1 MACTEEFERQEA
13 GGKAS
18 SGDGAFCRV
27 GRSIGPAAGR
37 AQQVRHRVV
46 IGAAMLLL
54 LCMMAPP
61 VHSQILPA
69 QPNPLGPLPPKPPQ
83 LPLAPP
89 PVQPPA
95 LEVPS
100 PPPTVPDQA
109 VTGTKIVVKEVQLVG
124 NTAFTSQQLAEI
136 TSPYT
141 NRELTAE
148 DLEALRLAL
157 TYYYINHGYLTSGAV
172 IPEQDVADGVL
183 TMQIVEG
190 KLTEVNI
197 DNAKW
202 FRPSYFR
209 NRINLA
215 AGPPLNVSELQER
228 LQLLQADPR
237 IERLNGELL
246 PGLARG
252 ESTLNVK
259 VKEANPFKAWL
270 EFNNYQS
277 PNVGAE
283 QGFVTLA
290 HRNLLGFGDTLSVQ
304 YGRSAGINPI
314 LNFRYEVPVNAH
326 DTTVAFQYRR
336 FDFAVTEDPFE
347 ALDIKNK
354 AEIFGF
360 SVRHPVYR
368 RIDREFAVSFTGE
381 HERNESFLAGE
392 PIELIAGSPGGK
404 FRVTALRFGQ
414 EYAQRS
420 AEQVFS
426 ALSRFSVGVGALGAT
441 ANGDTNLPDARFFS
455 WLGQAQVIRQLPWR
469 RTQLVGR
476 GLVQLSNDHLF
487 PLEQMAVGGRY
498 SVRGYREFTLIRDNA
513 AMGSI
518 EARVP
523 VYTTQAGVDSVF
535 LAPFFDI
542 GHGWQT
548 TVATPDSPPK
558 TLASVGIGA
567 IWNFWRGSR
576 FEIYWGKQLKKF
588 DTDRGNLQDHGVHLQ
603 LVVEAF

>member
-1 MACTEEFERQEA
+1 MACVKRFARQESGSDGIEA
-13 GGKAS
+13 GE
-18 SGDGAFCRV
+18 
-27 GRSIGPAAGR
+27 GRGSISPSEDRMTGR
-37 AQQVRHRVV
+37 RSR
-46 IGAAMLLL
+46 IWR
-54 LCMMAPP
+54 
-61 VHSQILPA
+61 QILSSSAAAILLFCESGAPA
-69 QPNPLGPLPPKPPQ
+69 HAQLIPLPPKPPQ
-83 LPLAPP
+83 LPTAPP
-89 PVQPPA
+89 PIQPPA

-100 PPPTVPDQA
+100 PRPPGVLEQA
-109 VTGTKIVVKEVQLVG
+109 VTGPNILVKEIRLVG
-124 NTAFTSQQLAEI
+124 NTAFTSGQLSEV

-157 TYYYINHGYLTSGAV
+157 THYYINHGYLTSGAV

-183 TMQIVEG
+183 TMQIIEG
-190 KLTEVNI
+190 KLTQVTIE
-197 DNAKW
+197 DTKW
-202 FRPSYFR
+202 FRPSYFQ

-215 AGPPLNVSELQER
+215 SGPPLNVSELQER
-228 LQLLQADPR
+228 LQLLQANPR
-237 IERLNGELL
+237 IERINAELL
-246 PGLARG
+246 PGVTRG
-252 ESTLNVK
+252 ESTLNAK

-270 EFNNYQS
+270 EFNNFQS

-290 HRNLLGFGDTLSVQ
+290 HQNLLGFGDTLSLQ
-304 YGRSAGINPI
+304 YGRSAGVNPM

-336 FDFAVTEDPFE
+336 FDFKVTEDPFE
-347 ALDIKNK
+347 DLDIKNK
-354 AEIFGF
+354 AQIFGV

-368 RIDREFAVSFTGE
+368 KLDREFAVSFTGE
-381 HERNESFLAGE
+381 HERNESSVAGV
-392 PIELIAGSPGGK
+392 PTELVAGSPGGK

-426 ALSRFSVGVGALGAT
+426 ASSRLSVGVGALGAT
-441 ANGDTNLPDARFFS
+441 ANGDKNLPDARFFS
-455 WLGQAQVIRQLPWR
+455 WLGQAQVIRQLPWM

-476 GLVQLSNDHLF
+476 GVVQLSNDHLF

-523 VYTTQAGVDSVF
+523 VYTTKAGVDSVF
-535 LAPFFDI
+535 LAPFFDF
-542 GHGWQT
+542 GHGWQS

-567 IWNFWRGSR
+567 IWNFWRGSH
-576 FEIYWGKQLKKF
+576 FEIYWGKQLRKF
-588 DTDRGNLQDHGVHLQ
+588 DTERGNLQDHGVHLQ

>member
-1 MACTEEFERQEA
+1 M
-13 GGKAS
+13 
-18 SGDGAFCRV
+18 
-27 GRSIGPAAGR
+27 
-37 AQQVRHRVV
+37 
-46 IGAAMLLL
+46 
-54 LCMMAPP
+54 
-61 VHSQILPA
+61 
-69 QPNPLGPLPPKPPQ
+69 
-83 LPLAPP
+83 
-89 PVQPPA
+89 
-95 LEVPS
+95 
-100 PPPTVPDQA
+100 
-109 VTGTKIVVKEVQLVG
+109 VKEVQLVG

-148 DLEALRLAL
+148 DLESLRLAL
-157 TYYYINHGYLTSGAV
+157 THHYINHGYHTSGAV
-172 IPEQDVADGVL
+172 IPEQDVVDGLL

-190 KLTEVNI
+190 RLTQVNI
-197 DNAKW
+197 DDAKW

-209 NRINLA
+209 SRINLA
-215 AGPPLNVSELQER
+215 AGPPLNISELQER

-246 PGLARG
+246 PGLASG

-259 VKEANPFKAWL
+259 VKEASPFKAWL

-314 LNFRYEVPVNAH
+314 LNFRYDIPVNAH

-336 FDFAVTEDPFE
+336 FDFKVTEDPFE
-347 ALDIKNK
+347 SLDIENK
-354 AEIFGF
+354 AEIFGV

-368 RIDREFAVSFTGE
+368 RLDREFALSFTGE
-381 HERNESFLAGE
+381 HERNESFLSGM
-392 PIELIAGSPGGK
+392 PTELIAGSPGGK
-404 FRVTALRFGQ
+404 FRITALRFGQ

-420 AEQVFS
+420 AEQVVSF
-426 ALSRFSVGVGALGAT
+426 LSRFSVGVGALGAT
-441 ANGDTNLPDARFFS
+441 ANGDQNLPDARFFS

-476 GLVQLSNDHLF
+476 GVVQLSNDHLF

-523 VYTTQAGVDSVF
+523 VYTTQAGADTVF
-535 LAPFFDI
+535 LVPFVDI
-542 GHGWQT
+542 GHGWQS
-548 TVATPDSPPK
+548 TVPTPDSPPQ

-588 DTDRGNLQDHGVHLQ
+588 DTERGNLQDHGVHLQ